1 MICLADN
8 DMILKLAC
16 CDLLGEALTALEATT
31 DDVYVLGS
39 AVHKLLSPSK
49 PARAK
54 VKPGEPEYARL
65 EAFFRAVRV
74 IQAEPSPE
82 ESAAF
87 NDVLKIDPGEAI
99 LFAATS
105 EYPEAV
111 VATGDKQSLVAL
123 SSAEGETCVRVRE
136 RMAGR
141 VICFEQ
147 TMLRVIDGSGF
158 DFVLER
164 VVPARQ
170 CDTVLRSVFG
180 SGLAATEV
188 GVREGLQNY
197 IGDLRKR
204 TGKLLIE

>member
-1 MICLADN
+1 MPY
-8 DMILKLAC
+8 
-16 CDLLGEALTALEATT
+16 E
-31 DDVYVLGS
+31 S
-39 AVHKLLSPSK
+39 
-49 PARAK
+49 
-54 VKPGEPEYARL
+54 
-65 EAFFRAVRV
+65 FR
-74 IQAEPSPE
+74 QPSPE